1 MRRHMERQD
10 SPPLVRPLHAPA
22 GMSDANAVQGTSA
35 AAPVALP
42 RINNLRHRVPCSET
56 RLEEDVLAV
65 ILTSGDGT
73 PLEALTYWRCMAA
86 LPFAGLYRSIDFAL
100 SNCTNSGIR
109 RVGVATQYK
118 AHSLIQHL
126 RDGWSRLWPGSG
138 ESIELWPA
146 QRCRN
151 HDCYRGT
158 ADTAYQN
165 IHVIREHAPTEL
177 LVLAG
182 NHLCRMNYARLID
195 QHRRR
200 NADVTLAY
208 MELPFA
214 DAGQSGVLSTDTDH
228 WVRTFAE
235 KPLAA
240 ANGHGAA
247 ERALVSLGV
256 YVFDTNSLIDLLRQD
271 ASDPGSWHDFGHDI
285 LPAALA
291 AGLRVLGL
299 PFRDAATDDAG
310 YCRDV
315 STVDGYWLANME
327 LLAERPRLDLHDPAW
342 PIWTPLSQL
351 PPARFSGRGV
361 ARESIVCAGCEIF
374 GEVRHSVL
382 SVGCE
387 VGAHTV
393 IEDSVILPNV
403 RIGRGCR
410 IRRAIVDAE
419 CAIPDGTVIDA
430 ESPLTPPSYVS
441 PSGIVLF
448 ALPPAGESGD
458 SARAQAP

>member
-1 MRRHMERQD
+1 GCTPRAVRRACRDDLAEE
-10 SPPLVRPLHAPA
+10 VRRRREVPMDDHP
-22 GMSDANAVQGTSA
+22 
-35 AAPVALP
+35 PVAPQVSPSHSNSGPRQNHTADLP
-42 RINNLRHRVPCSET
+42 WAGGDGGNRHPGPRAIPRFT
-56 RLEEDVLAV
+56 PRTPGAV
-65 ILTSGDGT
+65 ILTLGDGT
-73 PLEALTYWRCMAA
+73 PLEALTHWRCMAA

-165 IHVIREHAPTEL
+165 IHVIREHAPTEV

-195 QHRRR
+195 EHRRR
-200 NADVTLAY
+200 AADVTLAY
-208 MELPFA
+208 MELPLA
-214 DAGQSGVLSTDTDH
+214 DAGQGGVLSTDTDH

-235 KPLAA
+235 KPPAA
-240 ANGHGAA
+240 ANGHGTA
-247 ERALVSLGV
+247 ERVLVSLGV

-315 STVDGYWLANME
+315 GTVDGYWLANME

-342 PIWTPLSQL
+342 PIWTP
-351 PPARFSGRGV
+351 R
-361 ARESIVCAGCEIF
+361 
-374 GEVRHSVL
+374 
-382 SVGCE
+382 
-387 VGAHTV
+387 
-393 IEDSVILPNV
+393 
-403 RIGRGCR
+403 
-410 IRRAIVDAE
+410 
-419 CAIPDGTVIDA
+419 
-430 ESPLTPPSYVS
+430 
-441 PSGIVLF
+441 
-448 ALPPAGESGD
+448 
-458 SARAQAP
+458 

>member
-1 MRRHMERQD
+1 PPPC
-10 SPPLVRPLHAPA
+10 SPPRSPA
-22 GMSDANAVQGTSA
+22 GTADATAVQGTSA
-35 AAPVALP
+35 ATPLALP
-42 RINNLRHRVPCSET
+42 RINNLRRRVPRSET

-73 PLEALTYWRCMAA
+73 PLEALTHWRCMAA

-195 QHRRR
+195 EHRRR
-200 NADVTLAY
+200 AADVTLAY
-208 MELPFA
+208 MELPLA
-214 DAGQSGVLSTDTDH
+214 DAGQYGILSTDTDH

-235 KPLAA
+235 KPPAA
-240 ANGHGAA
+240 ANGHGTA
-247 ERALVSLGV
+247 ERVLVSLGV
-256 YVFDTNSLIDLLRQD
+256 YVFDPNSLIDLLR
-271 ASDPGSWHDFGHDI
+271 
-285 LPAALA
+285 PAAGEVQRPRRGPGVDRVR
-291 AGLRVLGL
+291 GLRDLRGGTALGALGGLRGRRPHGHRGLRHPDERADRPGL
-299 PFRDAATDDAG
+299 PHQARDRRCRVRDSRRNRDRRRISADAAEP
-310 YCRDV
+310 RV
-315 STVDGYWLANME
+315 
-327 LLAERPRLDLHDPAW
+327 AERHRAVCPAARRRVRRL
-342 PIWTPLSQL
+342 
-351 PPARFSGRGV
+351 R
-361 ARESIVCAGCEIF
+361 
-374 GEVRHSVL
+374 
-382 SVGCE
+382 
-387 VGAHTV
+387 
-393 IEDSVILPNV
+393 
-403 RIGRGCR
+403 
-410 IRRAIVDAE
+410 
-419 CAIPDGTVIDA
+419 
-430 ESPLTPPSYVS
+430 
-441 PSGIVLF
+441 
-448 ALPPAGESGD
+448 PPAGTLAPEPAGA
-458 SARAQAP
+458 ARNLPDAVAPSLE